1 MRLKAGFIVV
11 ATLFSQTSSA
21 ADLMDIF
28 SMSLKS
34 DPQLL
39 AQAASR
45 LATNEL
51 DAQAQARFLPE
62 VTFGANTG
70 RVWQDTSS
78 QVTSNGEFDY
88 NAHGYSLNITQPVY
102 RKQNFVLQNQADIA
116 IESAEASYII
126 AEQDLIL
133 RVAESYFDLLA
144 RQDDLSFAKAE
155 REAISKQLEQMN
167 ERFEVGIATITDV
180 VESQAAYDLANAAV
194 ISAENEVANS
204 KERLR
209 EVSGQ
214 YQDDLAALKQQTPL
228 VSPVPADIEQWT
240 TVAIKQNPSLWVANS
255 AVEDAGQ
262 NIELQKSGHHP
273 TLDIVGQKSYDSQRQ
288 ISLGGSVKSHQDS
301 VSLQLNVP
309 IYSGGSVLSQTRQAT
324 YQLDQAMQ
332 QQELQRRVVMR
343 QSREAYNGVMSG
355 ISRVNAL
362 KQAVLSGEKALE
374 STEAGYEVGTRTTV
388 DVLDSRRDLFAAL
401 RDYANAR
408 YEYILSTLRLKQ
420 AAGTITVNDL
430 EEINQWL
437 EG

>member
-1 MRLKAGFIVV
+1 MRLKTGFILV
-11 ATLFSQTSSA
+11 AALFSQTSSA

-28 SMSLKS
+28 TMSLKS

-78 QVTSNGEFDY
+78 QVTSNGKFDY
-88 NAHGYSLNITQPVY
+88 NAHGYTLSITQPVY
-102 RKQNFVLQNQADIA
+102 RKANFVLQNQADIA
-116 IESAEASYII
+116 IETANANYII
-126 AEQDLIL
+126 AEQALIL

-144 RQDDLSFAKAE
+144 RQDDLTFAKAE

-180 VESQAAYDLANAAV
+180 VESQAAYDLANAEV
-194 ISAENEVANS
+194 ISAENELANS

-209 EVSGQ
+209 EVSGA
-214 YQDDLAALKQQTPL
+214 YQQDLASLKQETPL
-228 VSPVPADIEQWT
+228 VSPVPENIEEWT

-255 AVEDAGQ
+255 AVQDAGQ
-262 NIELQKSGHHP
+262 NIELQKAGHHP

-288 ISLGGSVKSHQDS
+288 LSLGGSVKSHQDS
-301 VSLQLNVP
+301 LTLQLNVP
-309 IYSGGSVLSQTRQAT
+309 IYSGGSIVSQTRQAT

-332 QQELQRRVVMR
+332 QQELQRRTVMR

-362 KQAVLSGEKALE
+362 RQAVVSGEKALE

-430 EEINQWL
+430 LEINQWL

>member
-1 MRLKAGFIVV
+1 MRLKTGFILV
-11 ATLFSQTSSA
+11 AALFSQTSSA

-28 SMSLKS
+28 TMSLKS

-78 QVTSNGEFDY
+78 QVTSNGKFDY
-88 NAHGYSLNITQPVY
+88 NSHGYTLSITQPVY
-102 RKQNFVLQNQADIA
+102 RKENFVLQHQADIA

-144 RQDDLSFAKAE
+144 RQDDLMFAKAE

-180 VESQAAYDLANAAV
+180 VESQAAYDLANAEV
-194 ISAENEVANS
+194 ISAENELANS

-209 EVSGQ
+209 EVSGT
-214 YQDDLAALKQQTPL
+214 YQDDLAILKQETPL
-228 VSPVPADIEQWT
+228 VSPVPENIEEWT

-262 NIELQKSGHHP
+262 NIELQKAGHHP

-301 VSLQLNVP
+301 LSLQLNVP
-309 IYSGGSVLSQTRQAT
+309 IYSGGSVVSQTRQAT

-332 QQELQRRVVMR
+332 QQEQQRRTVMR

-355 ISRVNAL
+355 ISRVKAL
-362 KQAVLSGEKALE
+362 RQAVVSGEKALE

-408 YEYILSTLRLKQ
+408 YQYILSTLRLKQ

-430 EEINQWL
+430 QEINQWL